1 MATRE
6 VYISLKGDNSD
17 AKRKVAEIEARLKG
31 IEKNA
36 IKLKLDINDKQ
47 LKDTLSSV
55 NKLKDIKL
63 TSNADQITSQFQR
76 LGTVT
81 TRFNEQLAKGAKS
94 STLLGTQNQI
104 DSTIAR
110 IQKLNSQQVGD
121 LFKNASSS
129 IGSLRSGIDGISAS
143 LGGILAKGAAAGTA
157 LSAILVGG
165 ATKVVQSLGQQQM
178 KFEDMVVL
186 LDNNREA
193 AKELARGLNEFDIK
207 SPVDITQLQALS
219 SQLAQNEK
227 DAGKLLNKTKQVV
240 EATGGNALQADRLA
254 YALNQV
260 SSKGKLAGTEL
271 LQIADASPALAGAL
285 RKAGAGLDGVTLSAE
300 DTFRILEEITKG
312 LPRTETAAKA
322 LPGLL
327 SSIRSQFKR
336 LGAAVFGVDIASGFE
351 IKEGSL
357 YDKIQKTISG
367 IVNNPN
373 IQPAILKFGNSISDT
388 LAAAFGNINPGDVSE
403 KIISFLDKASQKIP
417 GIINTIINN
426 FKRIKSEITPILKTA
441 GAVIAGF
448 LKKVGGGDKVQG
460 AIKTVEGLVKAFIG
474 LKVISPI
481 LGGLS
486 SAFSIF
492 GTLATG
498 GKLSGLLGIIQGF
511 GGGASGLAGL
521 ASGFSGLAAAIVP
534 ALPII
539 AAVAAALGV
548 LYLGFRKIQ
557 ESDFLKGLIAGPIKI
572 VVGAFKALWES
583 LKSLYQALKPVID
596 VYGKFYAAVG
606 AGVIIAVVTNLAL
619 ALTALALV
627 LKVIAD
633 LFRINVAAITAGG
646 KSLVAFFNLLKTG
659 NTKQF
664 VSDMKAINSEF
675 GKTVTDIGT
684 SYKTMFTGMKNGL
697 TGVKTEAN
705 ATKLSI
711 DGIRGALEQ
720 LSGTSLNVESLK
732 LQFES
737 AKQAAQE
744 ALTAA
749 GGDTTNSAYREAKIR
764 ELETQNS
771 LNTALAQEKELKSQ
785 LAQETDKLVAK
796 SDEGAAIS
804 EQEKASLLEKIQLYR
819 DQQAALGLN
828 TTELDNM
835 IGRINT
841 INTTPAD
848 AKTTTNAPETVK
860 LQEGV
865 LVKQDEINA
874 KPATAQVK
882 ADDQASGPLDS
893 ILKKLFDIVN
903 RTWSATVNVATSGVE
918 KAKSILSSISFSTGG
933 VVPQYRKTGGLIYA
947 NKGYAHPGNPRG
959 SDVVPAWLTP
969 GEGVIR
975 RSSMSSIGKDMFNSI
990 NKYGNKALQGIFNQ
1004 GFKAGNSYTNNKT
1017 ANTTVN
1023 ITNNNPGAAIST
1035 MLGLNN
1041 RINGAFA

>member
-31 IEKNA
+31 IEKSA

-129 IGSLRSGIDGISAS
+129 IGSLRSGIDNISSA
-143 LGGILAKGAAAGTA
+143 LGGFLAKASQIGAVFAGAATAAVVSFGKTAIQTFETLENSKIGLKTLLGEENAIKTIDRIKKEAANTPFELGDLSDLTLQLAAVTKDGDKAINTVLDLGKAVTASGKGTAELNNVAANLVQIASTGKVTELDIRQFQRAIPVFNDVIAAAGLTTDGLKNSENAADLLFGAFEKAGKSGIIANAFTNAKGSLTQLKSNLKDA
-157 LSAILVGG
+157 LGTGG
-165 ATKVVQSLGQQQM
+165 A
-178 KFEDMVVL
+178 
-186 LDNNREA
+186 EA
-193 AKELARGLNEFDIK
+193 LQTSGIIDGLKNAI
-207 SPVDITQLQALS
+207 
-219 SQLAQNEK
+219 
-227 DAGKLLNKTKQVV
+227 GKLTDFINK
-240 EATGGNALQADRLA
+240 N
-254 YALNQV
+254 
-260 SSKGKLAGTEL
+260 SGKLGEFL
-271 LQIADASPALAGAL
+271 KPLGESLKNIDFGA
-285 RKAGAGLDGVTLSAE
+285 V
-300 DTFRILEEITKG
+300 
-312 LPRTETAAKA
+312 
-322 LPGLL
+322 
-327 SSIRSQFKR
+327 
-336 LGAAVFGVDIASGFE
+336 
-351 IKEGSL
+351 
-357 YDKIQKTISG
+357 
-367 IVNNPN
+367 
-373 IQPAILKFGNSISDT
+373 
-388 LAAAFGNINPGDVSE
+388 
-403 KIISFLDKASQKIP
+403 LDKASQKIP

-448 LKKVGGGDKVQG
+448 LEKVGGGDKVQG

-796 SDEGAAIS
+796 SAEGAAIS